1 MRVIGLTGGI
11 ASGKSTVSAYL
22 AAKGITVLDADQI
35 SRTLTGPQGK
45 ACAAIAEAFG
55 AEYLSSDGAVDR
67 KKLSKR
73 VFGDSQAR
81 DRLNKII
88 HPLVLRQMLQ
98 DLDQCRVQGKNVV
111 VLDVPLLFES
121 GMDQYCGAVWTVSA
135 TQELRVMRGMA
146 RSGCTKEDMLARMSA
161 QMTDEEREAR
171 ASAVIRNDGTLEQ
184 LYSNVDILL
193 QGVLDEKEKA

>member
-35 SRTLTGPQGK
+35 SRTLTGPQGQ

-81 DRLNKII
+81 DRLNKMI
-88 HPLVLRQMLQ
+88 HPLVLQ
-98 DLDQCRVQGKNVV
+98 
-111 VLDVPLLFES
+111 
-121 GMDQYCGAVWTVSA
+121 
-135 TQELRVMRGMA
+135 
-146 RSGCTKEDMLARMSA
+146 
-161 QMTDEEREAR
+161 
-171 ASAVIRNDGTLEQ
+171 
-184 LYSNVDILL
+184 
-193 QGVLDEKEKA
+193 